1 MINHIGIGIVYFL
14 INVFEGQKAHQ
25 NAECVQIHKKKH
37 WQKGPRSNKRD
48 QKATKVLEDPS
59 DISGYEWMNNEWLDE
74 LMNVTIK

>member
-14 INVFEGQKAHQ
+14 INVFEGQKALQ
-25 NAECVQIHKKKH
+25 NSECVQIPQKNTDKRVLEV
-37 WQKGPRSNKRD
+37 QKGT